1 MRLRANVGDGGIAL
15 PLHPVTCSCSGEFGG
30 RFVWFGVRF
39 VRIILITTVPFPSV
53 CSNVLR
59 VVLHINIAF
68 KLPVKRNS
76 GADVSSAPPAVAT
89 AALRLATTAI
99 ASAAAAAAAA
109 VAFFIL
115 IGGIII
121 DVIIGGS
128 DAIVGGSV
136 AIVEGSDVI
145 VGGSDVIVGANG

>member
-1 MRLRANVGDGGIAL
+1 MRLRANVGNGRIAL
-15 PLHPVTCSCSGEFGG
+15 PLHPVSCSCSGEFG
-30 RFVWFGVRF
+30 VRF
-39 VRIILITTVPFPSV
+39 VRTTTVPFPSV
-53 CSNVLR
+53 SDVLR
-59 VVLHINIAF
+59 VVLHVNIAF

-99 ASAAAAAAAA
+99 AAAAAAAAAA

-136 AIVEGSDVI
+136 AIVGGSDVI